1 MPDSKKPRPRPLLAR
16 PHATFACFSDGL
28 CCTDIHALGPLT
40 RAEVKDM
47 RLLSKDSVEYN
58 DDAEDMCMATGS
70 DGRCHFL
77 SQGGCRV
84 HAQHGPAA
92 KPTGCRRFPY
102 GLVSTPD
109 GGRVTTEH
117 RCPCRTL
124 GERPPIDLDD
134 ADASLRDRAGR
145 LEVDQVV
152 PARMPLSHKKRVS
165 WSVYCELERDLLER
179 LQRGEPAESVLD
191 SRPLPTL
198 AEGDWPVFAAEFFG
212 MADGTAGGVALG
224 YFGDA
229 LLHLSAG
236 HLPPARPRPWAAS
249 FDRARART
257 PQPLEPARMY
267 NDWIADE
274 LWMLRYLEW
283 GALDR
288 GRAELS
294 TRLQIAK
301 TLQAR
306 FEGMGVRADQAVSE
320 ALMVVD
326 IATASS
332 EWPRA
337 VEAIVMP

>member
-1 MPDSKKPRPRPLLAR
+1 MSDSKKARPRPLLAR
-16 PHATFACFSDGL
+16 PNATFTCFSDGL

-47 RLLSKDSVEYN
+47 RTLAPDSVEYN
-58 DDAEDMCMATGS
+58 EDAEDMCLATRAG
-70 DGRCHFL
+70 GCHFL
-77 SQGGCRV
+77 RDGKCSI
-84 HAQHGPAA
+84 HAQRGPEA

-124 GERPPIDLDD
+124 GERPPIDLQD
-134 ADASLRDRAGR
+134 ADVSLRDRAGR

-152 PARMPLSHKKRVS
+152 PQRMPINRKKRIT
-165 WSVYCELERDLLER
+165 WEAYCELESALLSR
-179 LQRGEPAESVLD
+179 LHAGEKAEDVLD

-198 AEGDWPVFAAEFFG
+198 SEGDWPVFAAEFFG

-229 LLHLSAG
+229 LLHVSAG
-236 HLPPARPRPWAAS
+236 HLPPERPRPWAPAFERAS
-249 FDRARART
+249 ART
-257 PQPLEPARMY
+257 RTPLEPERMY
-267 NDWIADE
+267 NDWVADE

-294 TRLQIAK
+294 TRLLVAR

-306 FEGMGVRADQAVSE
+306 FEGIGVRCDQAVAE
-320 ALMVVD
+320 ALMCVD

-332 EWPRA
+332 EWPCA
-337 VEAIVMP
+337 VEAIAL